1 MKTVNYDAVFPVF
14 SIEPTSGGQSVVVLK
29 DGRVAVGYRFEGVE
43 TESVTGGEYDAL
55 GSAFYR
61 ATRTLPVGTVI
72 QRMDAYYTERH
83 KLPKNVTGRADTPFT
98 QQQHGHMQQR
108 PVLRHAAYLFLS
120 FGSEKQPR
128 TNAANTLWAR
138 LGLPSLKDPFAHIDQ
153 LVERA
158 ERAADEFTQSI
169 ALGRLTLTRLDGDEL
184 EQLYFQYFNLDF
196 GRPATTINR
205 SVQPDA
211 SFVAVGEKKAN
222 ILTLIGQPS
231 VIYNTGSGRTG
242 VEAPFVSN
250 LALDLQVPHLL
261 VTSFLIE
268 DTEQVIGS
276 LEFEQKVNRNLDFLM
291 THENKIKML
300 ELEDYIDG
308 LRTDNKSLLSVNLS
322 LMVWHT
328 DDKAREGL
336 VQRGIS
342 AFRAMGGADVFVETM
357 DSTNLFFALAPGNGY
372 QHYRW
377 LLMAGD
383 NAVCYLNCAT
393 NYRTANQGELLADR
407 YGNPVLVNLF
417 NTDLNNQNSVVVGPT
432 GSGKS
437 FTMGYFM
444 LQRYETGRRQ
454 IIIDVG
460 GTYLSLMTALGGR
473 YYQYDPQNP
482 IKFNPFGVA
491 VDGSGQYLPDGDKI
505 NFLSTLLA
513 IIWKGYKRRGGPPSV
528 RQAERSVLVRLI
540 PMYYDWYNEHLNR
553 EAGPPTPV
561 PSLVG
566 FYDFMYQYLKAN
578 DGTEELVRWHKSFD
592 FAEFFTCLEPFV
604 VGHYR
609 DVLDAGENE
618 DISAYPLVCFDMA
631 RIKDNEL
638 LKAVVTMLITELSLD
653 VIRRYPKDVKYL
665 YMDEAWS
672 MLSEGMGDFVEMM
685 YRTIR
690 KNNGSM
696 CIITQGVKEI
706 EDSAVGPVIIANA
719 DTKIILNHQDTKQLD
734 RVAAVLGFTK
744 HETDKMRSIRVSKTW
759 REIFIRQ
766 GEYGKVFRLEA
777 APGIYPLLTSK
788 PAEREHLRDLTQAYG
803 GNIAFAVR
811 QFNDDRAD
819 GLI

>member
-1 MKTVNYDAVFPVF
+1 MAKSVNYDAVFPVF
-14 SIEPTSGGQSVVVLK
+14 SIEQAPGGLPIAILK

-43 TESVTGGEYDAL
+43 TESITSGEYDAL

-72 QRMDAYYTERH
+72 QRFDAFYSHRH
-83 KLPKNVTGRADTPFT
+83 KMPKGMKEQLNAPFT
-98 QQQHGHMQQR
+98 QKQHQHMQER
-108 PVLRHAAYLFLS
+108 PVLHHVAYLFLS
-120 FGSEKQPR
+120 FGQEKQPR
-128 TNAANTLWAR
+128 TNAANTVWAR
-138 LGLPSLKDPFAHIDQ
+138 LGLPILKDPFANIDK

-169 ALGRLTLTRLDGDEL
+169 SLGRLQLTRLTEEEL
-184 EQLYFQYFNLDF
+184 EQVYFQYFNLEF
-196 GRPATTINR
+196 ERSLSALNR

-211 SFVAVGEKKAN
+211 TFVGIGEKKAN
-222 ILTLIGQPS
+222 ILTMIGQPS
-231 VIYNTGSGRTG
+231 VIYNTQPGRTG

-268 DTEQVIGS
+268 DTEKMIGS

-308 LRTDNKSLLSVNLS
+308 LRTDNKSLMSVNLS
-322 LMVWHT
+322 LVVWNI
-328 DDKAREGL
+328 DDKVREGL
-336 VQRGIS
+336 IQRGIA

-357 DSTNLFFALAPGNGY
+357 DTTNLFFALAPGNGY
-372 QHYRW
+372 QNYRW
-377 LLMAGD
+377 LLMSGD
-383 NAVCYLNCAT
+383 NAACYLNCAT

-407 YGNPVLVNLF
+407 YGNPVLINLF

-444 LQRYETGRRQ
+444 LQRYEAGRRQ

-460 GTYLSLMTALGGR
+460 GTYFSMMSALGGR

-482 IKFNPFGVA
+482 IKFNPFGIPKDA
-491 VDGSGQYLPDGDKI
+491 AGRYLPDGDKI

-513 IIWKGYKRRGGPPSV
+513 IIWKGYKRPV

-540 PMYYDWYNEHLNR
+540 PMYYDWYNAQTER
-553 EAGPPTPV
+553 DPGEAPTPV

-566 FYDFMYQYLKAN
+566 FYDFLYQHLKDN
-578 DGTEELVRWHKSFD
+578 EGTEELIRWNKAFD

-618 DISAYPLVCFDMA
+618 DISAYRLVCFDMA

-638 LKAVVTMLITELSLD
+638 LKSIVTMLITELSLD

-672 MLSEGMGDFVEMM
+672 MLTEGMGDFVEMM

-719 DTKIILNHQDTKQLD
+719 DTKIILNHQDTKQLE
-734 RVAAVLGFTK
+734 RVSAVFGFTK
-744 HETDKMRSIRVSKTW
+744 HELDKMRSIRVTKTW
-759 REIFIRQ
+759 REIFVRQ
-766 GEYGKVFRLEA
+766 GEYGKVYRLEA

-803 GNIAFAVR
+803 GNIVYAVR
-811 QFNDDRAD
+811 QFNEDKIE
-819 GLI
+819 GVI

>member
-1 MKTVNYDAVFPVF
+1 MAKSVNYDTVFPVF
-14 SIEPTSGGQSVVVLK
+14 SIEQAPDGLPVAVLK

-43 TESVTGGEYDAL
+43 TEGVTSGEYDAL

-72 QRMDAYYTERH
+72 QRFDAYYNERH
-83 KLPKNVTGRADTPFT
+83 KIPKGMQQRADAPFT
-98 QQQHGHMQQR
+98 QQQHQHMQER
-108 PVLRHAAYLFLS
+108 PVLHHAAYLFIS
-120 FGSEKQPR
+120 FGNEKQPR
-128 TNAANTLWAR
+128 TNAANTIWTR
-138 LGLPSLKDPFAHIDQ
+138 LGLPILKDPFAGIDS

-158 ERAADEFTQSI
+158 ERAANEFTQSI
-169 ALGRLTLTRLDGDEL
+169 ALGRLRLTRLDAEEL
-184 EQLYFQYFNLDF
+184 EQLYFQYFNLEF
-196 GRPATTINR
+196 GRQPTALNR

-211 SFVAVGEKKAN
+211 TFVAIGEKKAN
-222 ILTLIGQPS
+222 VLTMIGQPS
-231 VIYNTGSGRTG
+231 VIYNTQPGRTG

-250 LALDLQVPHLL
+250 LALDLQVPHIL

-268 DTEQVIGS
+268 DTEKVIGS

-291 THENKIKML
+291 THENKIKMI
-300 ELEDYIDG
+300 ELEEYIDG
-308 LRTDNKSLLSVNLS
+308 LRTDNKSLISVNLS
-322 LMVWHT
+322 LIVWNT
-328 DDKAREGL
+328 DSKVREGL
-336 VQRGIS
+336 IQRGIA
-342 AFRAMGGADVFVETM
+342 AFRSMGGADVFVETM
-357 DSTNLFFALAPGNGY
+357 DTTNLFFALAPGNGY
-372 QHYRW
+372 QNYRW
-377 LLMAGD
+377 LLMSGD
-383 NAVCYLNCAT
+383 NAACYLNCAT
-393 NYRTANQGELLADR
+393 NYRTANQGELLSDR

-417 NTDLNNQNSVVVGPT
+417 DTDLNNQNSVVVGPT

-444 LQRYETGRRQ
+444 LQRYEAGRRQ

-473 YYQYDPQNP
+473 YYQYDPQKP
-482 IKFNPFGVA
+482 IKFNPFGIL
-491 VDGSGQYLPDGDKI
+491 VDGAGQYVPDGDKI

-513 IIWKGYKRRGGPPSV
+513 IIWKGYKRPV

-540 PMYYDWYNEHLNR
+540 PMYYEWYNAQVE
-553 EAGPPTPV
+553 PPTPI

-566 FYDFMYQYLKAN
+566 FYDFLYQYLKDN
-578 DGTEELVRWHKSFD
+578 EGTEDLVRWHKAFD

-618 DISAYPLVCFDMA
+618 DISAYRLVCFDMA

-653 VIRRYPKDVKYL
+653 TIRRYPKDVKYL

-706 EDSAVGPVIIANA
+706 EDSAVGPVIVANA

-734 RVAAVLGFTK
+734 RVSAVLGFTK
-744 HETDKMRSIRVSKTW
+744 HELDKMRSIRVSKNW

-766 GEYGKVFRLEA
+766 GEYGKVYRLEA
-777 APGIYPLLTSK
+777 APNIYPLLTSK
-788 PAEREHLRDLTQAYG
+788 PAEREHLRDLTQTYR
-803 GNIAFAVR
+803 GNIVYAVR
-811 QFNDDRAD
+811 QFNEDKAQ
-819 GLI
+819 GVI

>member
-1 MKTVNYDAVFPVF
+1 MVNYDAVFPVF
-14 SIEPTSGGQSVVVLK
+14 SIENDVTVLK

-43 TESVTGGEYDAL
+43 TESITSGEYDAL

-72 QRMDAYYTERH
+72 QRLDAYYTERH
-83 KLPKNVTGRADTPFT
+83 QVPKGVKEQPNTPFT
-98 QQQHGHMQQR
+98 QQQHQHLQER
-108 PVLRHAAYLFLS
+108 PVLHHASYLFIS
-120 FGSEKQPR
+120 FGNERQPR

-138 LGLPSLKDPFAHIDQ
+138 LGLSMLKDPYAGIEA

-158 ERAADEFTQSI
+158 ERAAEEFTQSI
-169 ALGRLTLTRLDGDEL
+169 SLGRLRLVRLDSDAL
-184 EQLYFQYFNLDF
+184 ESLYFQYFNLEF
-196 GRPATTINR
+196 NRQPTTLNR

-211 SFVAVGEKKAN
+211 TFVAVGEKKVN
-222 ILTLIGQPS
+222 ILTMTGQPS
-231 VIYNTGSGRTG
+231 VIYNTQPGRTG
-242 VEAPFVSN
+242 VEAPFVST

-261 VTSFLIE
+261 VTNFLIE
-268 DTEQVIGS
+268 DTEKVIGS
-276 LEFEQKVNRNLDFLM
+276 LEFEQKINRNLDFLM

-308 LRTDNKSLLSVNLS
+308 LRTDNKSLMSVNLS
-322 LMVWHT
+322 LLVWNT

-336 VQRGIS
+336 VQRGIA

-357 DSTNLFFALAPGNGY
+357 DTTNLFFALAPGNGY
-372 QHYRW
+372 QNYRW
-377 LLMAGD
+377 LLMSGD
-383 NAVCYLNCAT
+383 NAACYLNCAT
-393 NYRTANQGELLADR
+393 NYRTANQGELLSDR

-437 FTMGYFM
+437 FTMGYLM
-444 LQRYETGRRQ
+444 LQRYEAGRRQ

-473 YYQYDPQNP
+473 YYQYDPQQP
-482 IKFNPFGVA
+482 IKFNPFGIQVNQA
-491 VDGSGQYLPDGDKI
+491 GQYIPDGDKI

-513 IIWKGYKRRGGPPSV
+513 MIWKGYKRPV

-540 PMYYDWYNEHLNR
+540 PMYFDWYNAQVERDPN
-553 EAGPPTPV
+553 AVPTPV

-566 FYDFMYQYLKAN
+566 FYDFLYQYLKEKE
-578 DGTEELVRWHKSFD
+578 GTEELVRWYKAFD

-618 DISAYPLVCFDMA
+618 DISTYRLVCFDMA

-653 VIRRYPKDVKYL
+653 VIRRFPKDVKYL

-706 EDSAVGPVIIANA
+706 EDSAVGPVIVANA
-719 DTKIILNHQDTKQLD
+719 DTKIILNHQDSKQLD
-734 RVAAVLGFTK
+734 RVSAVLGFTK
-744 HETDKMRSIRVSKTW
+744 HELDKMRSIRVSKTW

-766 GEYGKVFRLEA
+766 GEYGKVYRLEA
-777 APGIYPLLTSK
+777 APNIYPLLTSK
-788 PAEREHLRDLTQAYG
+788 PTEREHLRDLTQTYG
-803 GNIAFAVR
+803 GNIVYAVR
-811 QFNDDRAD
+811 QFNEDRAA
-819 GLI
+819 GII

>member
-1 MKTVNYDAVFPVF
+1 MAKSVNYDTVFPVF
-14 SIEPTSGGQSVVVLK
+14 SIEQASDGLPVAVLK

-43 TESVTGGEYDAL
+43 TEGITSGEYDAL
-55 GSAFYR
+55 GAAFYR

-72 QRMDAYYTERH
+72 QRFDAYYNERH
-83 KLPKNVTGRADTPFT
+83 KMPKGMHQWADVPFT
-98 QQQHGHMQQR
+98 QQQHQHMQER
-108 PVLRHAAYLFLS
+108 PVLHHVAYLFIS
-120 FGSEKQPR
+120 FGNEKQPR
-128 TNAANTLWAR
+128 TNAANTIWTR
-138 LGLPSLKDPFAHIDQ
+138 LGLPILKDPFAGIDG

-158 ERAADEFTQSI
+158 ERAANEFTQSI
-169 ALGRLTLTRLDGDEL
+169 ALGRLRLTRLDAEEL
-184 EQLYFQYFNLDF
+184 EQLYFQYFNLEF
-196 GRPATTINR
+196 SRKPTALNR

-211 SFVAVGEKKAN
+211 TFVAIGEKKAN
-222 ILTLIGQPS
+222 VLTMIGQPS
-231 VIYNTGSGRTG
+231 VIYNTQPGRTG
-242 VEAPFVSN
+242 VEAPFVTN
-250 LALDLQVPHLL
+250 LALDLQVPHIL

-268 DTEQVIGS
+268 DTEKVIGS

-291 THENKIKML
+291 THENKIKMI
-300 ELEDYIDG
+300 ELEEYIDG
-308 LRTDNKSLLSVNLS
+308 LRTDNKSLISVNLS
-322 LMVWHT
+322 LIVWNT
-328 DDKAREGL
+328 DSKVREGL
-336 VQRGIS
+336 IQRGIA
-342 AFRAMGGADVFVETM
+342 AFRSMGGADVFVETM
-357 DSTNLFFALAPGNGY
+357 DTTNLFFALAPGNGY
-372 QHYRW
+372 QNYRW
-377 LLMAGD
+377 LLMSGD
-383 NAVCYLNCAT
+383 NAACYLNCAT
-393 NYRTANQGELLADR
+393 NYRTANQGELLSDR

-417 NTDLNNQNSVVVGPT
+417 DTDLNNQNSVVVGPT

-444 LQRYETGRRQ
+444 LQRYEAGRRQ

-473 YYQYDPQNP
+473 YYQYDPQKP
-482 IKFNPFGVA
+482 IKFNPFGILINGA
-491 VDGSGQYLPDGDKI
+491 GQYVPDGDKI

-513 IIWKGYKRRGGPPSV
+513 IIWKGYKRPV

-540 PMYYDWYNEHLNR
+540 PMYYEWYNAQVE
-553 EAGPPTPV
+553 PPTSV

-566 FYDFMYQYLKAN
+566 LYDFLYQYLKDN
-578 DGTEELVRWHKSFD
+578 EGTEDLVRWHKAFD

-618 DISAYPLVCFDMA
+618 DISAYRLVCFDMA

-653 VIRRYPKDVKYL
+653 TIRRYPKDIKYL

-706 EDSAVGPVIIANA
+706 EDSAVGPVIVANA

-734 RVAAVLGFTK
+734 RVSAVLGFTK
-744 HETDKMRSIRVSKTW
+744 HELDKMRSIRVSKNW

-766 GEYGKVFRLEA
+766 GEYGKVYRLEA
-777 APGIYPLLTSK
+777 APNIYPLLTSK
-788 PAEREHLRDLTQAYG
+788 PAEREHLRDLTQTYR
-803 GNIAFAVR
+803 GNIVYAVR
-811 QFNDDRAD
+811 QFNEDKAQ
-819 GLI
+819 GII

>member
-1 MKTVNYDAVFPVF
+1 MGKSVNYDAVFPVF
-14 SIEPTSGGQSVVVLK
+14 SIEQATDGRPVAILK

-43 TESVTGGEYDAL
+43 TESVTAGEYDAL
-55 GSAFYR
+55 GAAFYR
-61 ATRTLPVGTVI
+61 ATRTLPVGTII
-72 QRMDAYYTERH
+72 QRFDAYYAERH
-83 KLPKNVTGRADTPFT
+83 RTPKGVRERTDAPFT
-98 QQQHGHMQQR
+98 QQQHRHMQER
-108 PVLRHAAYLFLS
+108 PVLHHTAYLFLS

-128 TNAANTLWAR
+128 TNAANTLWAKM
-138 LGLPSLKDPFAHIDQ
+138 GLPSLKDPFANIER

-169 ALGRLTLTRLDGDEL
+169 SLGRLTLTRLTADEL
-184 EQLYFQYFNLDF
+184 EGLYFQYFNLDF
-196 GRPATTINR
+196 GRTPSTLNR

-211 SFVAVGEKKAN
+211 SFVGIGEKKAN
-222 ILTLIGQPS
+222 VLTMIGQPS
-231 VIYNTGSGRTG
+231 VIYNTGAGRTG
-242 VEAPFVSN
+242 VEGPFVSN

-268 DTEQVIGS
+268 DTEKVIGE

-291 THENKIKML
+291 THENKIKMI

-308 LRTDNKSLLSVNLS
+308 LRTDNKSLMSVNLS
-322 LMVWHT
+322 LLVWHV

-336 VQRGIS
+336 IQRGIA

-357 DSTNLFFALAPGNGY
+357 DTTNLFFALAPGNGY
-372 QHYRW
+372 QNYRW
-377 LLMAGD
+377 LLMSGD
-383 NAVCYLNCAT
+383 NAACYLNCAT

-473 YYQYDPQNP
+473 YYQYDPQKP
-482 IKFNPFGVA
+482 IKFNPFGIQ
-491 VDGSGQYLPDGDKI
+491 VDSAGHYVPDGDKI

-513 IIWKGYKRRGGPPSV
+513 IIWKGYKRPV

-540 PMYYDWYNEHLNR
+540 PMYYQWYNAQLESDPVN
-553 EAGPPTPV
+553 PPTPV

-566 FYDFMYQYLKAN
+566 FYDFLYQYLKDN
-578 DGTEELVRWHKSFD
+578 EGTEELTRWNKAFD

-609 DVLDAGENE
+609 DVLDATDNE
-618 DISAYPLVCFDMA
+618 DISAFPLVCFDMA

-672 MLSEGMGDFVEMM
+672 MLSEGMGDFIEMM

-744 HETDKMRSIRVSKTW
+744 HELDKMRSIRVAKTW

-777 APGIYPLLTSK
+777 APNIYPLLTSK
-788 PAEREHLRDLTQAYG
+788 PAEREHLRDLTTSYG

-811 QFNDDRAD
+811 QFNEDKAD

>member
-1 MKTVNYDAVFPVF
+1 MAKSVNYDTVFPVF
-14 SIEPTSGGQSVVVLK
+14 SIEQAPDGLPVAVLK

-43 TESVTGGEYDAL
+43 TEGVTSGEYDAL
-55 GSAFYR
+55 GAAFYR

-72 QRMDAYYTERH
+72 QRFDAYYNERH
-83 KLPKNVTGRADTPFT
+83 KMPKGMQQRAYAPFT
-98 QQQHGHMQQR
+98 QQQHQHMQER
-108 PVLRHAAYLFLS
+108 PVLHHAAYLFIS
-120 FGSEKQPR
+120 FGNEKQPR
-128 TNAANTLWAR
+128 TNAANTIWTR
-138 LGLPSLKDPFAHIDQ
+138 LGLPILKDPFAGIDG

-158 ERAADEFTQSI
+158 ERAANEFTQSI
-169 ALGRLTLTRLDGDEL
+169 ALGRLRLTRLDAEEL
-184 EQLYFQYFNLDF
+184 EQLYFQYFNLEF
-196 GRPATTINR
+196 GRKPTALNR

-211 SFVAVGEKKAN
+211 TFVAIGEKKAN
-222 ILTLIGQPS
+222 VLTMIGQPS
-231 VIYNTGSGRTG
+231 VIYNTQPGRTG

-250 LALDLQVPHLL
+250 LALDLQVPHIL

-268 DTEQVIGS
+268 DTEKVIGS

-291 THENKIKML
+291 THENKIKMI
-300 ELEDYIDG
+300 ELEEYIDG
-308 LRTDNKSLLSVNLS
+308 LRTDNKSLISVNLS
-322 LMVWHT
+322 MIVWNT
-328 DDKAREGL
+328 DSKVREGL
-336 VQRGIS
+336 IQRGIA
-342 AFRAMGGADVFVETM
+342 AFRSMGGADVFVETM
-357 DSTNLFFALAPGNGY
+357 DTTNLFFALAPGNGY
-372 QHYRW
+372 QNYRW
-377 LLMAGD
+377 LLMSGD
-383 NAVCYLNCAT
+383 NAACYLNCAT
-393 NYRTANQGELLADR
+393 NYRTANQGELLSDR

-417 NTDLNNQNSVVVGPT
+417 DTDLNNQNSVVVGPT

-444 LQRYETGRRQ
+444 LQRYEAGRRQ

-473 YYQYDPQNP
+473 YYQYDPQKP
-482 IKFNPFGVA
+482 IKFNPFGILL
-491 VDGSGQYLPDGDKI
+491 DGAGQYVPDGDKI

-513 IIWKGYKRRGGPPSV
+513 IIWKGYKRPV

-540 PMYYDWYNEHLNR
+540 PMYYEWYNAQVE
-553 EAGPPTPV
+553 PPTPI

-566 FYDFMYQYLKAN
+566 FYDFLYQYLKDN
-578 DGTEELVRWHKSFD
+578 EGTEDLVRWHKAFD

-618 DISAYPLVCFDMA
+618 DISAYRLVCFDMA

-653 VIRRYPKDVKYL
+653 TIRRYPKDIKYL

-706 EDSAVGPVIIANA
+706 EDSAVGPVIVANA

-734 RVAAVLGFTK
+734 RVSAVLGFTK
-744 HETDKMRSIRVSKTW
+744 HELDKMRSIRVSKNW

-766 GEYGKVFRLEA
+766 GEYGKVYRLEA
-777 APGIYPLLTSK
+777 APNIYPLLTSK
-788 PAEREHLRDLTQAYG
+788 PAEREHLRDLTQTYR
-803 GNIAFAVR
+803 GNIVYAVR
-811 QFNDDRAD
+811 QFNEDKAQ
-819 GLI
+819 GVI

>member
-1 MKTVNYDAVFPVF
+1 MAKSVNYDTVFPVF
-14 SIEPTSGGQSVVVLK
+14 SIEQAPDGLPVAVLK

-43 TESVTGGEYDAL
+43 TEGVTSGEYDAL
-55 GSAFYR
+55 GAAFYR

-72 QRMDAYYTERH
+72 QRFDAYYNERH
-83 KLPKNVTGRADTPFT
+83 KMPKGMQQRADVPFT
-98 QQQHGHMQQR
+98 QQQHQHMQER
-108 PVLRHAAYLFLS
+108 PVLHHAAYLFIS
-120 FGSEKQPR
+120 FGNEKQPR
-128 TNAANTLWAR
+128 TNAANTIWTR
-138 LGLPSLKDPFAHIDQ
+138 LGLPILKDPFAGIDG

-158 ERAADEFTQSI
+158 ERAANEFTQSI
-169 ALGRLTLTRLDGDEL
+169 SLGRLRLTRLDAEEL
-184 EQLYFQYFNLDF
+184 EQLYFQYFNLEF
-196 GRPATTINR
+196 GRQPTALNR

-211 SFVAVGEKKAN
+211 TFVAIGEKKAN
-222 ILTLIGQPS
+222 VLTMIGQPS
-231 VIYNTGSGRTG
+231 VIYNTQPGRTG

-250 LALDLQVPHLL
+250 LALDLQVPHILA
-261 VTSFLIE
+261 TSFLIE
-268 DTEQVIGS
+268 DTEKVIGS

-291 THENKIKML
+291 THENKIKMI
-300 ELEDYIDG
+300 ELEEYIDG
-308 LRTDNKSLLSVNLS
+308 LRTDNKSLISVNLS
-322 LMVWHT
+322 LIVWNT
-328 DDKAREGL
+328 DSKVREGL
-336 VQRGIS
+336 IQRGIA
-342 AFRAMGGADVFVETM
+342 AFRSMGGADVFVETM
-357 DSTNLFFALAPGNGY
+357 DTTNLFFALAPGNGY
-372 QHYRW
+372 QNYRW
-377 LLMAGD
+377 LLMSGD
-383 NAVCYLNCAT
+383 NAACYLNCAT
-393 NYRTANQGELLADR
+393 NYRTANQGELLSDR

-417 NTDLNNQNSVVVGPT
+417 DTDLNNQNSVVVGPT

-444 LQRYETGRRQ
+444 LQRYEAGRRQ

-473 YYQYDPQNP
+473 YYQYDPQKP
-482 IKFNPFGVA
+482 IKFNPFGIL
-491 VDGSGQYLPDGDKI
+491 VDGAGQYVPDGDKI

-513 IIWKGYKRRGGPPSV
+513 IIWKGYKRPV

-540 PMYYDWYNEHLNR
+540 PMYYEWYNAQVE
-553 EAGPPTPV
+553 PPTPI
-561 PSLVG
+561 PSLIG
-566 FYDFMYQYLKAN
+566 FYDFLYQYLKDN
-578 DGTEELVRWHKSFD
+578 EGTEDLVRWHKAFD

-618 DISAYPLVCFDMA
+618 DISAYRLVCFDMA

-653 VIRRYPKDVKYL
+653 TIRRYPKDVKYL

-706 EDSAVGPVIIANA
+706 EDSAVGPVIVANA

-734 RVAAVLGFTK
+734 RVSAVLGFTK
-744 HETDKMRSIRVSKTW
+744 HELDKMRSIRVSKNW

-766 GEYGKVFRLEA
+766 GEYGKVYRLEA
-777 APGIYPLLTSK
+777 APNIYPLLTSK
-788 PAEREHLRDLTQAYG
+788 PAEREHLRDLTQTYR
-803 GNIAFAVR
+803 GNIVYAVR
-811 QFNDDRAD
+811 QFNEDKAQ
-819 GLI
+819 GVI

>member
-1 MKTVNYDAVFPVF
+1 MAKSVNYDTVFPVF
-14 SIEPTSGGQSVVVLK
+14 SIEQAPDGLPVAVLK

-43 TESVTGGEYDAL
+43 TEGVTSGEYDAL
-55 GSAFYR
+55 GAAFYR

-72 QRMDAYYTERH
+72 QRFDAYYNERH
-83 KLPKNVTGRADTPFT
+83 KMPKGMQQRADAPFT
-98 QQQHGHMQQR
+98 QQQHQHMQER
-108 PVLRHAAYLFLS
+108 PVLHHAAYLFIS
-120 FGSEKQPR
+120 FGNEKQPR
-128 TNAANTLWAR
+128 TNAANTIWTR
-138 LGLPSLKDPFAHIDQ
+138 LGLPILKDPFAGIDG

-158 ERAADEFTQSI
+158 ERAANEFTQSI
-169 ALGRLTLTRLDGDEL
+169 ALGRLRLTRLDAEEL
-184 EQLYFQYFNLDF
+184 EQLYFQYFNLEF
-196 GRPATTINR
+196 GRQPTALNR

-211 SFVAVGEKKAN
+211 TFVAIGEKKAN
-222 ILTLIGQPS
+222 VLTMIGQPS
-231 VIYNTGSGRTG
+231 VIYNTQPGRTG

-250 LALDLQVPHLL
+250 LALDLQVPHIL

-268 DTEQVIGS
+268 DTEKVIGS

-291 THENKIKML
+291 THENKIKMI
-300 ELEDYIDG
+300 ELEEYIDG
-308 LRTDNKSLLSVNLS
+308 LRTDNKSLISVNLS
-322 LMVWHT
+322 LIVWNT
-328 DDKAREGL
+328 DSKVREGL
-336 VQRGIS
+336 IQRGIA
-342 AFRAMGGADVFVETM
+342 AFRSMGGADVFVETM
-357 DSTNLFFALAPGNGY
+357 DTTNLFFALAPGNGY
-372 QHYRW
+372 QNYRW
-377 LLMAGD
+377 LLMSGD
-383 NAVCYLNCAT
+383 NAACYLNCAT
-393 NYRTANQGELLADR
+393 NYRTANQGELLSDR

-417 NTDLNNQNSVVVGPT
+417 DTDLNNQNSVVVGPT

-444 LQRYETGRRQ
+444 LQRYEAGRRQ

-473 YYQYDPQNP
+473 YYQYDPQKP
-482 IKFNPFGVA
+482 IKFNPFGIL
-491 VDGSGQYLPDGDKI
+491 VDGAGQYVPDGDKI

-513 IIWKGYKRRGGPPSV
+513 IIWKGYKRPV

-540 PMYYDWYNEHLNR
+540 PMYYEWYNAHVE
-553 EAGPPTPV
+553 PPTPI

-566 FYDFMYQYLKAN
+566 FYDFLYQYLKDN
-578 DGTEELVRWHKSFD
+578 EGTEDLVRWHKAFD

-618 DISAYPLVCFDMA
+618 DISAYRLVCFDMA

-653 VIRRYPKDVKYL
+653 TIRRYPKDVKYL

-706 EDSAVGPVIIANA
+706 EDSAVGPVIVANA

-734 RVAAVLGFTK
+734 RVSAVLGFTK
-744 HETDKMRSIRVSKTW
+744 HELDKMRSIRVSKNW

-766 GEYGKVFRLEA
+766 GEYGKVYRLEA
-777 APGIYPLLTSK
+777 APNIYPLLTSK
-788 PAEREHLRDLTQAYG
+788 PAEREHLRDLTQTYR
-803 GNIAFAVR
+803 GNIVYAVR
-811 QFNDDRAD
+811 QFNEDKAQ
-819 GLI
+819 GVI

>member
-1 MKTVNYDAVFPVF
+1 MAKSVNYDAVFPVF
-14 SIEPTSGGQSVVVLK
+14 SIEQTTDGRPVAILK

-43 TESVTGGEYDAL
+43 TESITGSEFDAL
-55 GSAFYR
+55 GAAFYR
-61 ATRTLPVGTVI
+61 STRTLPVGTVI
-72 QRMDAYYTERH
+72 QRFDTYYTERH
-83 KLPKNVTGRADTPFT
+83 RTPKGVKERTDAPFT
-98 QQQHGHMQQR
+98 QQQHRHMQER
-108 PVLRHAAYLFLS
+108 PVLHHAAYLFLS
-120 FGSEKQPR
+120 FGPEKQPR
-128 TNAANTLWAR
+128 TNAANTLWAK
-138 LGLPSLKDPFAHIDQ
+138 LGLPNLKDPFADIER

-169 ALGRLTLTRLDGDEL
+169 SLGRLTLTRLTADEL
-184 EQLYFQYFNLDF
+184 EGLYFQYFNLDF
-196 GRPATTINR
+196 GRTPSALNR
-205 SVQPDA
+205 QVQPDV
-211 SFVAVGEKKAN
+211 SFVGIGEKKAN
-222 ILTLIGQPS
+222 ILTMIGQPS
-231 VIYNTGSGRTG
+231 VIYNTGPGRTG
-242 VEAPFVSN
+242 VEGPFVST
-250 LALDLQVPHLL
+250 LALDLQVPHVL

-268 DTEQVIGS
+268 DTEKVIGE

-308 LRTDNKSLLSVNLS
+308 LRTDNKSLMSVNLS
-322 LMVWHT
+322 LLVWHV

-336 VQRGIS
+336 IQRGIA
-342 AFRAMGGADVFVETM
+342 AFRTMGGADVFVETM
-357 DSTNLFFALAPGNGY
+357 DTTNLFFALAPGNGY
-372 QHYRW
+372 QNYRW
-377 LLMAGD
+377 LLMSGD
-383 NAVCYLNCAT
+383 NAACYLNCAT

-473 YYQYDPQNP
+473 YYQYDPQQP
-482 IKFNPFGVA
+482 IKFNPFGIQR
-491 VDGSGQYLPDGDKI
+491 DGVGHYVPDGDKI

-513 IIWKGYKRRGGPPSV
+513 IIWKGYKRPV

-540 PMYYDWYNEHLNR
+540 PMYYQWYNAQIDRDADN
-553 EAGPPTPV
+553 PPTPV

-566 FYDFMYQYLKAN
+566 FYDFLYQYLKDN
-578 DGTEELVRWHKSFD
+578 EGTEELTRWNKAFD

-609 DVLDAGENE
+609 DVLDATDNE
-618 DISAYPLVCFDMA
+618 DISAFPLVCFDMA

-706 EDSAVGPVIIANA
+706 EDSAVGPVIVANA

-744 HETDKMRSIRVSKTW
+744 HELDKMRSIRVAKSW

-766 GEYGKVFRLEA
+766 GEYGKIFRLEA
-777 APGIYPLLTSK
+777 APNIYPLLTSK
-788 PAEREHLRDLTQAYG
+788 PAEREHLRDLTKSYG

-811 QFNDDRAD
+811 QFNEDKAE

>member
-1 MKTVNYDAVFPVF
+1 MAKSVNYDAVFPVF
-14 SIEPTSGGQSVVVLK
+14 SIEQATDGRPIAILK

-43 TESVTGGEYDAL
+43 AESITGGEYDAL
-55 GSAFYR
+55 GAAFYR

-72 QRMDAYYTERH
+72 QRFDAYHAERH
-83 KLPKNVTGRADTPFT
+83 RTPKGVRERTDAPFT
-98 QQQHGHMQQR
+98 QQQHRHMQER
-108 PVLRHAAYLFLS
+108 PVLHHAAYLFLS

-128 TNAANTLWAR
+128 TNAANTLWAK
-138 LGLPSLKDPFAHIDQ
+138 LGLPSLKDPFADIDR

-158 ERAADEFTQSI
+158 ERAADEFSQSI
-169 ALGRLTLTRLDGDEL
+169 SLGRLTLTRLTAEEL
-184 EQLYFQYFNLDF
+184 EGLYFQYFNLDF
-196 GRPATTINR
+196 GRTPSTLNR
-205 SVQPDA
+205 SVQPDT
-211 SFVAVGEKKAN
+211 SFVGIGEKKAN
-222 ILTLIGQPS
+222 VLTMIGQPS
-231 VIYNTGSGRTG
+231 VIYNTGPGRTG
-242 VEAPFVSN
+242 VEGPFVSN

-268 DTEQVIGS
+268 DTEKVIGD

-300 ELEDYIDG
+300 ELEEYIDG
-308 LRTDNKSLLSVNLS
+308 LRTDNKSLMSVNLS
-322 LMVWHT
+322 LLVWHV

-336 VQRGIS
+336 IQRGIA
-342 AFRAMGGADVFVETM
+342 AFRAMGGADVFIETM
-357 DSTNLFFALAPGNGY
+357 DTTNLFFALAPGNGY
-372 QHYRW
+372 QNYRW
-377 LLMAGD
+377 LLMSGD
-383 NAVCYLNCAT
+383 NAACYLNCAT

-473 YYQYDPQNP
+473 YYQYDPQQP
-482 IKFNPFGVA
+482 IKFNPFGIQT
-491 VDGSGQYLPDGDKI
+491 DSGGHYVPDGDKI

-513 IIWKGYKRRGGPPSV
+513 IIWKGYKRPV

-540 PMYYDWYNEHLNR
+540 PMYYQWYNAQVDRDPLN
-553 EAGPPTPV
+553 PPTSV

-566 FYDFMYQYLKAN
+566 FYDFLYQYLKDN
-578 DGTEELVRWHKSFD
+578 EGTEELTRWNKAFD

-609 DVLDAGENE
+609 DVLDATDNE
-618 DISAYPLVCFDMA
+618 DISAFPLVCFDMA

-638 LKAVVTMLITELSLD
+638 LKAVVTVLITELSLD

-744 HETDKMRSIRVSKTW
+744 HELDKMRSIRVAKTW

-777 APGIYPLLTSK
+777 APNIYPLLTSK
-788 PAEREHLRDLTQAYG
+788 PAEREHLRDLTKSYG
-803 GNIAFAVR
+803 GNIVFAVR
-811 QFNDDRAD
+811 QFNEDKAD

>member
-1 MKTVNYDAVFPVF
+1 MAKSVNYDAVFPVF
-14 SIEPTSGGQSVVVLK
+14 SIEQAPGGLPIAILK

-43 TESVTGGEYDAL
+43 TESVTSGEYDAL

-72 QRMDAYYTERH
+72 QRFDAFYSHRH
-83 KLPKNVTGRADTPFT
+83 KMPKGTKAQTNAPFT
-98 QQQHGHMQQR
+98 QKQHQHMQER
-108 PVLRHAAYLFLS
+108 AVLHHAAYLFLS
-120 FGSEKQPR
+120 FGQEKQPR
-128 TNAANTLWAR
+128 TNAANTVWAR
-138 LGLPSLKDPFAHIDQ
+138 LGLPILKDPFANIDK

-169 ALGRLTLTRLDGDEL
+169 SLGRLQLTRLTEEEL
-184 EQLYFQYFNLDF
+184 EQVYFQYFNLEF
-196 GRPATTINR
+196 ERSLTALNR

-211 SFVAVGEKKAN
+211 TFVGIGEKKAN
-222 ILTLIGQPS
+222 ILTMIGQPS
-231 VIYNTGSGRTG
+231 VIYNTQPGRTG

-268 DTEQVIGS
+268 DTEKVIGT

-308 LRTDNKSLLSVNLS
+308 LRTDNKSLMSVNLS
-322 LMVWHT
+322 LIVWNI
-328 DDKAREGL
+328 DDKVREGL
-336 VQRGIS
+336 IQRGIA

-357 DSTNLFFALAPGNGY
+357 DTTNLFFALAPGNGY
-372 QHYRW
+372 QNYRW
-377 LLMAGD
+377 LLMSGD
-383 NAVCYLNCAT
+383 NAACYLNCAT

-407 YGNPVLVNLF
+407 YGNPLLVNLF

-444 LQRYETGRRQ
+444 LQRYEAGRRQ

-460 GTYLSLMTALGGR
+460 GTYFSMMSALGGR

-482 IKFNPFGVA
+482 IKFNPFGILKDA
-491 VDGSGQYLPDGDKI
+491 AGRYLPDGDKI

-513 IIWKGYKRRGGPPSV
+513 IIWKGYKRPV

-540 PMYYDWYNEHLNR
+540 PMYYDWYNGHS
-553 EAGPPTPV
+553 EAPTPV

-566 FYDFMYQYLKAN
+566 FYDFLYQYLKDN
-578 DGTEELVRWHKSFD
+578 EGTEELIRWNKAFD

-618 DISAYPLVCFDMA
+618 DISAYRLVCFDMA

-638 LKAVVTMLITELSLD
+638 LKSVVTMLITELSLD

-672 MLSEGMGDFVEMM
+672 MLTEGMGDFVEMM

-734 RVAAVLGFTK
+734 RVSAVLGFTK
-744 HETDKMRSIRVSKTW
+744 HELDKMRSIRVTKTW

-766 GEYGKVFRLEA
+766 GEYGKVYRLEA

-803 GNIAFAVR
+803 GNIVYAVR
-811 QFNDDRAD
+811 QFNEDKIE
-819 GLI
+819 GII

>member
-1 MKTVNYDAVFPVF
+1 MGKSVNYDTVFPVF
-14 SIEPTSGGQSVVVLK
+14 SIEQAPDGLPVAVLK

-43 TESVTGGEYDAL
+43 TEGVTSGEYDAL
-55 GSAFYR
+55 GAAFYR

-72 QRMDAYYTERH
+72 QRFDAYYNERH
-83 KLPKNVTGRADTPFT
+83 KMPKGMQQRADAPFT
-98 QQQHGHMQQR
+98 QQQHQHMQER
-108 PVLRHAAYLFLS
+108 PVLHHAAYLFIS
-120 FGSEKQPR
+120 FGNEKQPR
-128 TNAANTLWAR
+128 TNAANTIWTR
-138 LGLPSLKDPFAHIDQ
+138 LGLPILKDPFAGIDG

-158 ERAADEFTQSI
+158 ERAANEFTQSI
-169 ALGRLTLTRLDGDEL
+169 SLGRLRLTRLDAEEL
-184 EQLYFQYFNLDF
+184 EQLYFQYFNLEF
-196 GRPATTINR
+196 GRQPTALNR

-211 SFVAVGEKKAN
+211 TFVAIGEKKAN
-222 ILTLIGQPS
+222 VLTMIGQPS
-231 VIYNTGSGRTG
+231 VIYNTQPGRTG

-250 LALDLQVPHLL
+250 LSLDLQVPHILA
-261 VTSFLIE
+261 TSFLIE
-268 DTEQVIGS
+268 DTEKVIGS
-276 LEFEQKVNRNLDFLM
+276 LEFEQKINRNLDFLM
-291 THENKIKML
+291 THENKIKMI
-300 ELEDYIDG
+300 ELEEYIDG
-308 LRTDNKSLLSVNLS
+308 LRTDNKSLISVNLS
-322 LMVWHT
+322 LIVWNT
-328 DDKAREGL
+328 DSKVREGL
-336 VQRGIS
+336 IQRGIA
-342 AFRAMGGADVFVETM
+342 AFRSMGGADVFVETM
-357 DSTNLFFALAPGNGY
+357 DTTNLFFALAPGNGY
-372 QHYRW
+372 QNYRW
-377 LLMAGD
+377 LLMSGD
-383 NAVCYLNCAT
+383 NAACYLNCAT
-393 NYRTANQGELLADR
+393 NYRTANQGELLSDR

-417 NTDLNNQNSVVVGPT
+417 DTDLNNQNSVVVGPT

-444 LQRYETGRRQ
+444 LQRYEAGRRQ

-473 YYQYDPQNP
+473 YYQYDPQKP
-482 IKFNPFGVA
+482 IKFNPFGILVNGA
-491 VDGSGQYLPDGDKI
+491 GQYVPDGDKI

-513 IIWKGYKRRGGPPSV
+513 IIWKGYKRPV

-540 PMYYDWYNEHLNR
+540 PMYYEWYNAQIE
-553 EAGPPTPV
+553 PPTPI

-566 FYDFMYQYLKAN
+566 FYDFLYQYLKDN
-578 DGTEELVRWHKSFD
+578 EGTEDLVRWHKAFD

-618 DISAYPLVCFDMA
+618 DISAYRLVCFDMA

-653 VIRRYPKDVKYL
+653 TIRRYPKDVKYL

-706 EDSAVGPVIIANA
+706 EDSAVGPVIVANA

-734 RVAAVLGFTK
+734 RVSAVLGFTK
-744 HETDKMRSIRVSKTW
+744 HELDKMRSIRVSKNW

-766 GEYGKVFRLEA
+766 GEYGKVYRLEA
-777 APGIYPLLTSK
+777 APNIYPLLTSK
-788 PAEREHLRDLTQAYG
+788 PAEREHLRDLTQTYR
-803 GNIAFAVR
+803 GNIVYAVR
-811 QFNDDRAD
+811 QFNEDKAQ
-819 GLI
+819 GVI

>member
-1 MKTVNYDAVFPVF
+1 MAKSVNYDTVFPVF
-14 SIEPTSGGQSVVVLK
+14 SIEQAPDGLPVAVLK

-43 TESVTGGEYDAL
+43 TEGVTSGEYDAL
-55 GSAFYR
+55 GAAFYR

-72 QRMDAYYTERH
+72 QRFDAYYNERH
-83 KLPKNVTGRADTPFT
+83 KMPKG
-98 QQQHGHMQQR
+98 MQQR
-108 PVLRHAAYLFLS
+108 ADAPFTKQQHQHMQERPVLHHAAYLFIS
-120 FGSEKQPR
+120 FGNEKQPR
-128 TNAANTLWAR
+128 TNAANTIWTR
-138 LGLPSLKDPFAHIDQ
+138 LGLPILKDPFAGIDG

-158 ERAADEFTQSI
+158 ERAANEFTQSI
-169 ALGRLTLTRLDGDEL
+169 SLGRLRLTRLDAEEL
-184 EQLYFQYFNLDF
+184 EQLYFQYFNLEF
-196 GRPATTINR
+196 GRQPTALNR

-211 SFVAVGEKKAN
+211 TFVAIGEKKAN
-222 ILTLIGQPS
+222 VLTMIGQPS
-231 VIYNTGSGRTG
+231 VIYNTQPGRTG

-250 LALDLQVPHLL
+250 LALDLQVPHILA
-261 VTSFLIE
+261 TSFLIE
-268 DTEQVIGS
+268 DTEKVIGS

-291 THENKIKML
+291 THENKIKMI
-300 ELEDYIDG
+300 ELEEYIDG
-308 LRTDNKSLLSVNLS
+308 LRTDNKSLISVNLS
-322 LMVWHT
+322 LIVWNT
-328 DDKAREGL
+328 DSKVREGL
-336 VQRGIS
+336 IQRGIA
-342 AFRAMGGADVFVETM
+342 AFRSMGGADVFVETM
-357 DSTNLFFALAPGNGY
+357 DTTNLFFALAPGNGY
-372 QHYRW
+372 QNYRW
-377 LLMAGD
+377 LLMSGD
-383 NAVCYLNCAT
+383 NAACYLNCAT
-393 NYRTANQGELLADR
+393 NYRTANQGELLSDR

-417 NTDLNNQNSVVVGPT
+417 DTDLNNQNSVVVGPT

-444 LQRYETGRRQ
+444 LQRYEAGRRQ

-473 YYQYDPQNP
+473 YYQYDPQKP
-482 IKFNPFGVA
+482 IKFNPFGIL
-491 VDGSGQYLPDGDKI
+491 VDGAGQYVPDGDKI

-513 IIWKGYKRRGGPPSV
+513 IIWKGYKRPV

-540 PMYYDWYNEHLNR
+540 PMYYEWYNAQVE
-553 EAGPPTPV
+553 PPTPI

-566 FYDFMYQYLKAN
+566 FYDFLYQYLKDN
-578 DGTEELVRWHKSFD
+578 EDTEDLIRWHKAFD

-618 DISAYPLVCFDMA
+618 DISAYRLVCFDMA

-653 VIRRYPKDVKYL
+653 TIRRYPKDVKYL

-706 EDSAVGPVIIANA
+706 EDSAVGPVIVANA

-734 RVAAVLGFTK
+734 RVSAVLGFTK
-744 HETDKMRSIRVSKTW
+744 HELDKMRSIRVSKNW

-766 GEYGKVFRLEA
+766 GEYGKVYRLEA
-777 APGIYPLLTSK
+777 APNIYPLLTSK
-788 PAEREHLRDLTQAYG
+788 PAEREHLRDLTQTYR
-803 GNIAFAVR
+803 GNIVYAVR
-811 QFNDDRAD
+811 QFNEDKAQ
-819 GLI
+819 GVI

>member
-1 MKTVNYDAVFPVF
+1 MAKSVNYDTVFPVF
-14 SIEPTSGGQSVVVLK
+14 SIEQAPDGLPVAVLK
-29 DGRVAVGYRFEGVE
+29 DGRVAIGYRFEGVE
-43 TESVTGGEYDAL
+43 TEGVTSGEYDAL
-55 GSAFYR
+55 GAAFYR

-72 QRMDAYYTERH
+72 QRFDAYYNERH
-83 KLPKNVTGRADTPFT
+83 KMPKRMQQRADAPFT
-98 QQQHGHMQQR
+98 QQQHQHMQER
-108 PVLRHAAYLFLS
+108 PVLHHAAYLFIS
-120 FGSEKQPR
+120 FGNEKQPR
-128 TNAANTLWAR
+128 TNAANTIWTR
-138 LGLPSLKDPFAHIDQ
+138 LGLPILKDPFAGIDG

-158 ERAADEFTQSI
+158 ERAANEFTQSI
-169 ALGRLTLTRLDGDEL
+169 ALGRLRLTRLDAEEL
-184 EQLYFQYFNLDF
+184 EQLYFQYFNLEF
-196 GRPATTINR
+196 GRQPTALNR

-211 SFVAVGEKKAN
+211 TFVAIGEKKAN
-222 ILTLIGQPS
+222 VLTMIGQPS
-231 VIYNTGSGRTG
+231 VIYNTQPGRTG
-242 VEAPFVSN
+242 VEAPFVCN
-250 LALDLQVPHLL
+250 LALDLQVPHIL

-268 DTEQVIGS
+268 DTEKVIGS

-291 THENKIKML
+291 THENKIKMI
-300 ELEDYIDG
+300 ELEEYIDG
-308 LRTDNKSLLSVNLS
+308 LRTDNKSLISVNLS
-322 LMVWHT
+322 LIVWNT
-328 DDKAREGL
+328 DSKVREGL
-336 VQRGIS
+336 IQRGIA
-342 AFRAMGGADVFVETM
+342 AFRSMGGADVFVETM
-357 DSTNLFFALAPGNGY
+357 DTTNLFFALAPGNGY
-372 QHYRW
+372 QNYRW
-377 LLMAGD
+377 LLMSGD
-383 NAVCYLNCAT
+383 NAACYLNCAT
-393 NYRTANQGELLADR
+393 NYRTANHGELLSDR

-417 NTDLNNQNSVVVGPT
+417 DTDLNNQNSVVVGPT

-444 LQRYETGRRQ
+444 LQRYEAGRRQ

-473 YYQYDPQNP
+473 YYQYDPQKP
-482 IKFNPFGVA
+482 IKFNPFGIP
-491 VDGSGQYLPDGDKI
+491 VDGAGQYVPDGDKI

-513 IIWKGYKRRGGPPSV
+513 IIWKGYKRPV

-540 PMYYDWYNEHLNR
+540 PMYYEWYNARQE
-553 EAGPPTPV
+553 PPTPV

-566 FYDFMYQYLKAN
+566 FYDFLYQYLKDN
-578 DGTEELVRWHKSFD
+578 EGTEDLVRWHKAFD

-618 DISAYPLVCFDMA
+618 DISAYRLVCFDMA

-638 LKAVVTMLITELSLD
+638 LKSVVTMLITELSLD
-653 VIRRYPKDVKYL
+653 TIRRYPKDVKYL

-706 EDSAVGPVIIANA
+706 EDSAVGPVIVANA

-734 RVAAVLGFTK
+734 RVSAVLGFTK
-744 HETDKMRSIRVSKTW
+744 HELDKMRSIRVSKNW

-766 GEYGKVFRLEA
+766 GEYGKVYRLEA
-777 APGIYPLLTSK
+777 APNIYPLLTSK
-788 PAEREHLRDLTQAYG
+788 PAEREHLRDLTQTYR
-803 GNIAFAVR
+803 GNIVYAVR
-811 QFNDDRAD
+811 QFNEDKAQ
-819 GLI
+819 GVI

>member
-1 MKTVNYDAVFPVF
+1 MGKSVNYDAVFPVF
-14 SIEPTSGGQSVVVLK
+14 SIEQASDSLPIAVLK
-29 DGRVAVGYRFEGVE
+29 DGRVAVGYRFGGVE
-43 TESVTGGEYDAL
+43 TEGVTSGEYDAL
-55 GSAFYR
+55 GAAFYR

-72 QRMDAYYTERH
+72 QRFDAYYNERY
-83 KLPKNVTGRADTPFT
+83 KLPKGVQQRVDAPFT
-98 QQQHGHMQQR
+98 QQQHQHMQER
-108 PVLRHAAYLFLS
+108 PVLHHAAYLFLS
-120 FGSEKQPR
+120 FGHERQPR
-128 TNAANTLWAR
+128 ANAANTVWTR
-138 LGLPSLKDPFAHIDQ
+138 LGLPILKDPFAGIDG
-153 LVERA
+153 LVEQA
-158 ERAADEFTQSI
+158 ERAANEFTQSI
-169 ALGRLTLTRLDGDEL
+169 SMGRLRLTRLDAQEL
-184 EQLYFQYFNLDF
+184 EQLYFQYFNLEF
-196 GRPATTINR
+196 SRQPLALNR
-205 SVQPDA
+205 SVQPD
-211 SFVAVGEKKAN
+211 STFVAIGEKKAN
-222 ILTLIGQPS
+222 ILTMIGQPS
-231 VIYNTGSGRTG
+231 VIYNTQPGRTG

-261 VTSFLIE
+261 VTNFLIE
-268 DTEQVIGS
+268 DTEKVIDS

-291 THENKIKML
+291 THENKIKMI
-300 ELEDYIDG
+300 ELEEHIDG
-308 LRTDNKSLLSVNLS
+308 LRTDNKSLISVNLS
-322 LMVWHT
+322 VIVWNT
-328 DDKAREGL
+328 DSKVREGL
-336 VQRGIS
+336 IQRVIA
-342 AFRAMGGADVFVETM
+342 AFRSMGGADVFVETM
-357 DSTNLFFALAPGNGY
+357 DTTNLFFALAPGNSY
-372 QHYRW
+372 QNYRW
-377 LLMAGD
+377 LLMSGD
-383 NAVCYLNCAT
+383 NAACYLNCAT
-393 NYRTANQGELLADR
+393 NYQTANQGELLSDR

-444 LQRYETGRRQ
+444 LQRYEAGHRQ

-460 GTYLSLMTALGGR
+460 GTYLSLMSALGGR
-473 YYQYDPQNP
+473 YYQYDPQKP
-482 IKFNPFGVA
+482 IKFNPFGILVNSA
-491 VDGSGQYLPDGDKI
+491 GQYVLDGDKI

-513 IIWKGYKRRGGPPSV
+513 IIWKGYKRPV

-540 PMYYDWYNEHLNR
+540 PMYYEWYNNQAES
-553 EAGPPTPV
+553 PTPV

-566 FYDFMYQYLKAN
+566 FYDFLYQYLKDN
-578 DGTEELVRWHKSFD
+578 EGTEELVRWHKAFD

-609 DVLDAGENE
+609 DVLDADENE
-618 DISAYPLVCFDMA
+618 DISSYRLVCFDMA

-653 VIRRYPKDVKYL
+653 TVRRYPKDVKYL

-734 RVAAVLGFTK
+734 RVSAVLGFTK
-744 HETDKMRSIRVSKTW
+744 HELDKMHSIRVSKTW

-766 GEYGKVFRLEA
+766 GEYGKVYRLEA
-777 APGIYPLLTSK
+777 APNIYPLLTSK
-788 PAEREHLRDLTQAYG
+788 PTEREHLRDLTKAYG
-803 GNIAFAVR
+803 GNIVYAVR
-811 QFNDDRAD
+811 QFNEDKAQ
-819 GLI
+819 GVI

>member
-1 MKTVNYDAVFPVF
+1 MA
-14 SIEPTSGGQSVVVLK
+14 ILK

-43 TESVTGGEYDAL
+43 TESITGSEFDAL
-55 GSAFYR
+55 GAAFYR
-61 ATRTLPVGTVI
+61 STRTLPVGTVI
-72 QRMDAYYTERH
+72 QRFDTYYTERH
-83 KLPKNVTGRADTPFT
+83 RTPKGVKERTDAPFT
-98 QQQHGHMQQR
+98 QQQHRHMQER
-108 PVLRHAAYLFLS
+108 PVLHHAAYLFLS
-120 FGSEKQPR
+120 FGPEKQPR
-128 TNAANTLWAR
+128 TNAANTLWAK
-138 LGLPSLKDPFAHIDQ
+138 LGLPNLKDPFADIER

-169 ALGRLTLTRLDGDEL
+169 SLGRLTLTRLTADEL
-184 EQLYFQYFNLDF
+184 EGLYFQYFNLDF
-196 GRPATTINR
+196 GRTPSALNR
-205 SVQPDA
+205 QVQPDV
-211 SFVAVGEKKAN
+211 SFVGIGEKKAN
-222 ILTLIGQPS
+222 ILTMIGQPS
-231 VIYNTGSGRTG
+231 VIYNTGPGRTG
-242 VEAPFVSN
+242 VEGPFVST
-250 LALDLQVPHLL
+250 LALDLQVPHVL

-268 DTEQVIGS
+268 DTEKVIGE

-308 LRTDNKSLLSVNLS
+308 LRTDNKSLMSVNLS
-322 LMVWHT
+322 LLVWHV

-336 VQRGIS
+336 IQRGIA
-342 AFRAMGGADVFVETM
+342 AFRTMGGADVFVETM
-357 DSTNLFFALAPGNGY
+357 DTTNLFFALAPGNGY
-372 QHYRW
+372 QNYRW
-377 LLMAGD
+377 LLMSGD
-383 NAVCYLNCAT
+383 NAACYLNCAT

-473 YYQYDPQNP
+473 YYQYDPQQP
-482 IKFNPFGVA
+482 IKFNPFGIQR
-491 VDGSGQYLPDGDKI
+491 DGVGHYVPDGDKI

-513 IIWKGYKRRGGPPSV
+513 IIWKGYKRPV

-540 PMYYDWYNEHLNR
+540 PMYYQWYNAQIDRDADN
-553 EAGPPTPV
+553 PPTPV

-566 FYDFMYQYLKAN
+566 FYDFLYQYLKDN
-578 DGTEELVRWHKSFD
+578 EGTEELTRWNKAFD

-609 DVLDAGENE
+609 DVLDATDNE
-618 DISAYPLVCFDMA
+618 DISAFPLVCFDMA

-706 EDSAVGPVIIANA
+706 EDSAVGPVIVANA

-744 HETDKMRSIRVSKTW
+744 HELDKMRSIRVAKSW

-766 GEYGKVFRLEA
+766 GEYGKIFRLEA
-777 APGIYPLLTSK
+777 APNIYPLLTSK
-788 PAEREHLRDLTQAYG
+788 PAEREHLRDLTKSYG

-811 QFNDDRAD
+811 QFNEDKAE